1 MSGQCPCPRYW
12 YRVCFYLRF
21 KTWWFPWHCDTTFFV
36 SKHYISL
43 KLTTLHIMY
52 RATHPHIALA
62 QWEANLQLR
71 TFSFSICWPQ
81 WLKTGC
87 QNESTTNICLCGV
100 WWPFLSF
107 HSPSVVRIDNRVNFF
122 LFFQSNVTYFR
133 FIQPSI
139 QILDYLLEWLM
150 TSPKI
155 ISLFIYFVHLF
166 LCLGVLRLW
175 RNVETLTG
183 LTFLE

>member
-1 MSGQCPCPRYW
+1 MQYSSGQCPCPRYW
-12 YRVCFYLRF
+12 YRVWCFYLRF

-87 QNESTTNICLCGV
+87 QNESTTNICLCGGPSCPFIV
-100 WWPFLSF
+100 LRLWELITELTSSSSSNPMWHISDLSSRLFRSLIIYWNDWWL
-107 HSPSVVRIDNRVNFF
+107 VRKLLVY
-122 LFFQSNVTYFR
+122 LF
-133 FIQPSI
+133 I
-139 QILDYLLEWLM
+139 
-150 TSPKI
+150 
-155 ISLFIYFVHLF
+155 LFIYFCVWE
-166 LCLGVLRLW
+166 CSDC
-175 RNVETLTG
+175 E
-183 LTFLE
+183 EM

>member
-1 MSGQCPCPRYW
+1 
-12 YRVCFYLRF
+12 
-21 KTWWFPWHCDTTFFV
+21 
-36 SKHYISL
+36 
-43 KLTTLHIMY
+43 MY

-155 ISLFIYFVHLF
+155 IIYLFCSFIFVF
-166 LCLGVLRLW
+166 GSAQTVKKCRNFDRTYIFGVNLGTMMLKGNRKLDQK
-175 RNVETLTG
+175 
-183 LTFLE
+183 

>member
-1 MSGQCPCPRYW
+1 
-12 YRVCFYLRF
+12 
-21 KTWWFPWHCDTTFFV
+21 
-36 SKHYISL
+36 
-43 KLTTLHIMY
+43 MY

-87 QNESTTNICLCGV
+87 QNESTTNICLCGGPSCPFIV
-100 WWPFLSF
+100 LRLWELITELTSSSSSNPMWHISDLSSRLFRSLIIYWNDWWL
-107 HSPSVVRIDNRVNFF
+107 VRK
-122 LFFQSNVTYFR
+122 L
-133 FIQPSI
+133 
-139 QILDYLLEWLM
+139 
-150 TSPKI
+150 
-155 ISLFIYFVHLF
+155 LFIYFVHLF